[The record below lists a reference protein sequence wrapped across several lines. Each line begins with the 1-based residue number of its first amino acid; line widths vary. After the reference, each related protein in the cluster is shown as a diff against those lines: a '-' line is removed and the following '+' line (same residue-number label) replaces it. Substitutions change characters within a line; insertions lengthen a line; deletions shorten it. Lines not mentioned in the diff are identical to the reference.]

1 MDYPHF
7 SVNFVNFG
15 IHKLSTLIKMG
26 LHSCVKKKPHTHNT
40 REQRRE
46 RWGARVRGQAGG
58 CAQGPVGGRGVGTAD
73 WMPSVASGHPLLP
86 SALPASPL
94 PPGWQLPPQGASWNL
109 GWGCLVPGLNQRAK
123 SHAGRPQILP
133 GTHSNPRL
141 NLLPGA
147 AFLIYPE
154 TNAGSLRAGLRDVL
168 LLPDPHGPLEAIVRV
183 SLSQFSH
190 YWE

>member
-26 LHSCVKKKPHTHNT
+26 LHSCVKKKT

-46 RWGARVRGQAGG
+46 RRGARVRVRAGG
-58 CAQGPVGGRGVGTAD
+58 CAPGPVGGRGVGTAA
-73 WMPSVASGHPLLP
+73 WMPSVASGHPLSPRP
-86 SALPASPL
+86 S
-94 PPGWQLPPQGASWNL
+94 PPGASWNL
-109 GWGCLVPGLNQRAK
+109 GWGCLVPGLNQIAK

-147 AFLIYPE
+147 AFLIYPGAS
-154 TNAGSLRAGLRDVL
+154 AGALRVGLRDVL

>member
-1 MDYPHF
+1 M
-7 SVNFVNFG
+7 S
-15 IHKLSTLIKMG
+15 
-26 LHSCVKKKPHTHNT
+26 KKT

-46 RWGARVRGQAGG
+46 RWGARVRAQAGG
-58 CAQGPVGGRGVGTAD
+58 CAQGPVGGWGVWHSRLDAQCPQGPPLSPR
-73 WMPSVASGHPLLP
+73 PSPH
-86 SALPASPL
+86 
-94 PPGWQLPPQGASWNL
+94 GWQLPQHGVAWNL
-109 GWGCLVPGLNQRAK
+109 GWGCLVPRLNQIAK

-141 NLLPGA
+141 NLSPCA

-154 TNAGSLRAGLRDVL
+154 ESAGSLRAGLRDVL
-168 LLPDPHGPLEAIVRV
+168 LLPDPRGPLEAIVRV

>member
-26 LHSCVKKKPHTHNT
+26 LHSCVKKKTHTQQHERAKE
-40 REQRRE
+40 REMGSEGKRAGWWLRT
-46 RWGARVRGQAGG
+46 GA
-58 CAQGPVGGRGVGTAD
+58 PVGGRGVGTAD
-73 WMPSVASGHPLLP
+73 WVPSVTSGHSL
-86 SALPASPL
+86 SPRL
-94 PPGWQLPPQGASWNL
+94 SPPGWQLPLHGASCNL
-109 GWGCLVPGLNQRAK
+109 GWDCLVPRLNQTAK

-141 NLLPGA
+141 NLSPGA
-147 AFLIYPE
+147 ASLIYPE
-154 TNAGSLRAGLRDVL
+154 ASAGALRTGLRDVL

-183 SLSQFSH
+183 SLSPFSH